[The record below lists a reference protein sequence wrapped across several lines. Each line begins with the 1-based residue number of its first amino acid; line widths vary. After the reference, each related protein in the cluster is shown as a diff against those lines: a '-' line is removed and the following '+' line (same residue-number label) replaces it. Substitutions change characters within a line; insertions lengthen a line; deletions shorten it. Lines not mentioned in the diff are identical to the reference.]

1 MKNKRDYNLVSGLG
15 YLFLTSCLLLLFSR
29 CEEKPF
35 EQTGIIKVIVFDSL
49 RKEILPDAMVSMT
62 TQNSNIC
69 EMIRDTTDLS
79 NSSFILK
86 AKAKGNH
93 RFSLTVARD
102 NYPSCVK
109 RCHNSSPRIEKSFQ
123 RHRQRS
129 FATLLTFIHFTASA
143 IISIPS
149 SSC

>member
-1 MKNKRDYNLVSGLG
+1 MKIINNLVPGLS

-86 AKAKGNH
+86 AKTKGNH

-102 NYPSCVK
+102 NYQVVLRAVTIALPAS
-109 RCHNSSPRIEKSFQ
+109 KSDF
-123 RHRQRS
+123 RD
-129 FATLLTFIHFTASA
+129 TVNVLLQ
-143 IISIPS
+143 PY
-149 SSC
+149 

>member
-1 MKNKRDYNLVSGLG
+1 MKIINNLVPGLS

-86 AKAKGNH
+86 AKTKGNH

-102 NYPSCVK
+102 NYQVVLSDVTIALPAS
-109 RCHNSSPRIEKSFQ
+109 KSDF
-123 RHRQRS
+123 RD
-129 FATLLTFIHFTASA
+129 TVNVLLQ
-143 IISIPS
+143 PY
-149 SSC
+149 

>member
-1 MKNKRDYNLVSGLG
+1 MKITNNLASGLG

-102 NYPSCVK
+102 NYQVVLRDVTIALPAS
-109 RCHNSSPRIEKSFQ
+109 KSDF
-123 RHRQRS
+123 RD
-129 FATLLTFIHFTASA
+129 TVNVLLQ
-143 IISIPS
+143 PY
-149 SSC
+149 

>member
-1 MKNKRDYNLVSGLG
+1 MKITNNLVSGLG
-15 YLFLTSCLLLLFSR
+15 YLFLTSCLLLLFSQ

-86 AKAKGNH
+86 TKAKGNH
-93 RFSLTVARD
+93 RF
-102 NYPSCVK
+102 
-109 RCHNSSPRIEKSFQ
+109 
-123 RHRQRS
+123 
-129 FATLLTFIHFTASA
+129 
-143 IISIPS
+143 
-149 SSC
+149 

>member
-1 MKNKRDYNLVSGLG
+1 MKITNNLVSGLG

-62 TQNSNIC
+62 TQN
-69 EMIRDTTDLS
+69 TDLS

-102 NYPSCVK
+102 NYQVVLRDVTIALPAS
-109 RCHNSSPRIEKSFQ
+109 KSDF
-123 RHRQRS
+123 RD
-129 FATLLTFIHFTASA
+129 TVNVLLQ
-143 IISIPS
+143 PY
-149 SSC
+149 

>member
-1 MKNKRDYNLVSGLG
+1 MKITNNLVPGLG
-15 YLFLTSCLLLLFSR
+15 YLFLTSCLLLLFSQ

-86 AKAKGNH
+86 TKAKGNH
-93 RFSLTVARD
+93 PVLAHGSKRQL
-102 NYPSCVK
+102 PSCVK
-109 RCHNSSPRIEKSFQ
+109 RCHHSSPRIEK
-123 RHRQRS
+123 
-129 FATLLTFIHFTASA
+129 
-143 IISIPS
+143 
-149 SSC
+149 